1 MREEQRIRRGGSGG
15 ASGPAP
21 THPRLG
27 AVAALLAGLVVLGSA
42 GGLTRPAL
50 VAAQQPQPSRSEV
63 APTESGAPPAGLEA
77 TATAEETATPEDT
90 VLSASREPPS
100 ESGTSSSPSESS
112 ESGATASNP
121 EQGETRLPLASEQP
135 PDVRPGPGRTW
146 TLTASS
152 LTLRG
157 VHYHGFAMREVAGE
171 QVRTMHF
178 TVDELLIKDLVQ
190 RGDLGNGKVARV
202 AAEPGS
208 VATVTEGPIELYTR
222 ELTGTL
228 NVVGYPLVPVEMSP
242 EAFLLPDVDLGFLE
256 LPELTFSDAVVRNAE
271 LSGGKLFIPGA
282 EITLE

>member
-1 MREEQRIRRGGSGG
+1 MREEQRTRWGGPGRVSGLV
-15 ASGPAP
+15 P
-21 THPRLG
+21 PRPRVG
-27 AVAALLAGLVVLGSA
+27 AVVALLAGLVVLGSA

-50 VAAQQPQPSRSEV
+50 VAAQQPQPSGSEV
-63 APTESGAPPAGLEA
+63 APSEPGSPSAGPEA
-77 TATAEETATPEDT
+77 TATPERTAPPESTVPPAAEAPSSET
-90 VLSASREPPS
+90 
-100 ESGTSSSPSESS
+100 GTSSSPSASTETGAATSAS
-112 ESGATASNP
+112 ENGD
-121 EQGETRLPLASEQP
+121 TRLPLASERS
-135 PDVRPGPGRTW
+135 PDVRPGPGRSW

-171 QVRTMHF
+171 KVRTMHF
-178 TVDELLIKDLVQ
+178 TVDELLIRDLVQ

-202 AAEPGS
+202 AADPGS
-208 VATVTEGPIELYTR
+208 VSTITEGPIELYTQK
-222 ELTGTL
+222 LTGTL

-282 EITLE
+282 GITLE

>member
-1 MREEQRIRRGGSGG
+1 M
-15 ASGPAP
+15 P

-42 GGLTRPAL
+42 GGLSRPAL

-63 APTESGAPPAGLEA
+63 APTESGSPSAGPESTATSDEAAPSEA
-77 TATAEETATPEDT
+77 TVP
-90 VLSASREPPS
+90 SASQAPPS
-100 ESGTSSSPSESS
+100 ESGMSSSPSNSPDI
-112 ESGATASNP
+112 GATAP
-121 EQGETRLPLASEQP
+121 THERGETRLPLASEQS
-135 PDVRPGPGRTW
+135 PDVRPGPGRSW

-157 VHYHGFAMREVAGE
+157 VHYQGFAMREVAGE

-178 TVDELLIKDLVQ
+178 TVDELLIRDLVQ

-202 AAEPGS
+202 AAAPGS
-208 VATVTEGPIELYTR
+208 VSSVTEGPIELYTR
-222 ELTGTL
+222 KLTGTL

-282 EITLE
+282 EISLE